1 MGTGPAAVTAMPAA
15 GSDAPSA
22 ACAPSAASAP
32 SACYAPRHCQ
42 VPIGI
47 DAGPAAGQTL
57 QNSKWTANQVFS
69 SESSVELELL
79 PGDVVTITHDSGTSS
94 SVHDRWVYG
103 FKNDSKQQRG
113 WFPLTHVQLGFDG
126 AAACAPS
133 AAYEPSACYA
143 PSQRS
148 VDLNALAEQL
158 RGCLRTVLRIQDAE
172 LASSAAPAQAAARP
186 PQAEQP
192 AIFFCIPAEGR
203 SAVHTPR
210 RIPLENPTAT
220 GAFPAALAAAPAA
233 SGPGPTSANSVAPPR
248 LTASREYLAPAESLV
263 PRRPG
268 PRVNTS
274 PRPNPWCLVA
284 QDREAMTLCTQCRQE
299 IQESCKYCTECGYPT
314 PPTWNARRRH
324 GRRLGFL
331 VQDRWGLDYCVP
343 CGKYASELH
352 LLSDKH
358 AAKVALP
365 KPDRE
370 CGKADVEDE
379 LCFDPPYA
387 RTNESWRACARR

>member
-1 MGTGPAAVTAMPAA
+1 MPAA

-186 PQAEQP
+186 PQAEQL
-192 AIFFCIPAEGR
+192 AIFFLYPGGR
-203 SAVHTPR
+203 SKRSAYPPTDSPR
-210 RIPLENPTAT
+210 KSDRH
-220 GAFPAALAAAPAA
+220 
-233 SGPGPTSANSVAPPR
+233 R
-248 LTASREYLAPAESLV
+248 RV
-263 PRRPG
+263 PRRVGSSAGGFGAWPNLG
-268 PRVNTS
+268 EFR
-274 PRPNPWCLVA
+274 RPASTNCLA
-284 QDREAMTLCTQCRQE
+284 
-299 IQESCKYCTECGYPT
+299 
-314 PPTWNARRRH
+314 
-324 GRRLGFL
+324 
-331 VQDRWGLDYCVP
+331 
-343 CGKYASELH
+343 
-352 LLSDKH
+352 
-358 AAKVALP
+358 
-365 KPDRE
+365 
-370 CGKADVEDE
+370 
-379 LCFDPPYA
+379 
-387 RTNESWRACARR
+387 